1 MFTPY
6 YLSSCA
12 FCHLFSVSTIDSH
25 YRRKGRISGFY
36 LPLVWQRCLFQEDE
50 AKGLARCFYG
60 GFLTT
65 CGLTYMGSYCTDEGK
80 ALGQHGLISNV
91 PANHVGSAVRWEGD
105 TPSIQVSGQI
115 KQAQVFGEHLV
126 MSRVIRL
133 DVERNVFT
141 IEDEIENRGLTRTP
155 YMILYHMNY
164 GYPMLNEGCVVE
176 APGGAVAGRDQH
188 AQNGLHKWMQMELPA
203 DDMEEQCYYHM
214 PSADADGF
222 ATYTVS
228 NSKLGIA
235 VHVRY
240 TAGTLPFLTEWK
252 CRKSGV
258 YALGLEPGNARG
270 DGRGV
275 AREDGS
281 LQFLEPLE
289 RRFNRICVKIEDLI
303 GNP

>member
-1 MFTPY
+1 MKEKNIGF
-6 YLSSCA
+6 LSATDLTAPA
-12 FCHLFSVSTIDSH
+12 F
-25 YRRKGRISGFY
+25 
-36 LPLVWQRCLFQEDE
+36 FQEDE
-50 AKGLARCFYG
+50 AKGFARCFYG

-65 CGLTYMGSYCTDEGK
+65 CGLPYMGSYCTDEGK

-91 PANHVGSAVRWEGD
+91 LANHVGSAVRWEGD

-176 APGGAVAGRDQH
+176 VPGGAVAGRDQH
-188 AQNGLHKWMQMELPA
+188 AQNGLHKWMQMELLE

-258 YALGLEPGNARG
+258 YALGLEPGNARV
-270 DGRGV
+270 DGRAV

-281 LQFLEPLE
+281 LQFLELLE

>member
-1 MFTPY
+1 
-6 YLSSCA
+6 
-12 FCHLFSVSTIDSH
+12 
-25 YRRKGRISGFY
+25 
-36 LPLVWQRCLFQEDE
+36 
-50 AKGLARCFYG
+50 
-60 GFLTT
+60 
-65 CGLTYMGSYCTDEGK
+65 MGSYCTDEGK

-222 ATYTVS
+222 ATYTAS

-258 YALGLEPGNARG
+258 YALGLEPGNARV